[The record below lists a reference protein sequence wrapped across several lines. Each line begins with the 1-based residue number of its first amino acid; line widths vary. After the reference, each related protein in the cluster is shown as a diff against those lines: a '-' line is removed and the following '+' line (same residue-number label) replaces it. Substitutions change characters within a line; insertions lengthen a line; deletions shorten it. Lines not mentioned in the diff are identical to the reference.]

1 MSIPPAWSDLGVFHR
16 PRHTRL
22 FVIRII
28 RSLVGGFLM
37 GTADLVPGVSGGTIA
52 LVLGIYERLVS
63 SIREGS
69 SALGSLLR
77 GDLPL
82 FKGHLRRVEWAFLL
96 PLLAG
101 ILAAVVALASLLDQ
115 QLEERPTILAGLFFG
130 LVVGSVI
137 IAWRLLR
144 EPKPSLYLVAG
155 AVGVILF
162 VVLGLGEEV
171 VVENPGL
178 LAFFGAGALAICA
191 MILPGIS
198 GSLILLLI
206 GMYPIVLN
214 AVDERD
220 LVVVGVFALGAI
232 VGLGFFSQFLHWALR
247 RHHDVILA
255 ALVGLMA
262 GSLRVL
268 WPWPAGVESSGL
280 EAPGG
285 DWLAVLSA
293 LVVGFGVVF
302 VVSRLAEPEDD
313 EISEPL
319 PAG

>member
-1 MSIPPAWSDLGVFHR
+1 
-16 PRHTRL
+16 
-22 FVIRII
+22 VIRII
-28 RSLVGGFLM
+28 RFFVGGFLM

-69 SALGSLLR
+69 SALGSLMR
-77 GDLPL
+77 GDLTL
-82 FKGHLRRVEWAFLL
+82 FKERLSRVEWALLL

-101 ILAAVVALASLLDQ
+101 ILTAVVSLASLLDQ
-115 QLEERPTILAGLFFG
+115 QLEEQPTILAGLFLG

-144 EPKPSLYLVAG
+144 EPVPSHYVVAG
-155 AVGVILF
+155 VVAVILF
-162 VVLGLGEEV
+162 VVLGLGEEA
-171 VVENPGL
+171 VVESPGL
-178 LAFFGAGALAICA
+178 MAFFGAGALAICA

-206 GMYPIVLN
+206 GMYPSVLN

-220 LVVVGVFALGAI
+220 LVVVGVFALGTV
-232 VGLGFFSQFLHWALR
+232 VGLGFFSQVLHWALR
-247 RHHDVILA
+247 HHHDAILA

-280 EAPGG
+280 GAPGD
-285 DWLAVLSA
+285 DWISVLIASM
-293 LVVGFGVVF
+293 VGFGVVF
-302 VVSRLAEPEDD
+302 IVSRLAEPKDD

>member
-1 MSIPPAWSDLGVFHR
+1 
-16 PRHTRL
+16 
-22 FVIRII
+22 VIRII
-28 RSLVGGFLM
+28 RSFVGGLLM

-69 SALGSLLR
+69 SAVGSLLR
-77 GDLPL
+77 GDLTS
-82 FKGHLRRVEWAFLL
+82 FKEHLRMVEWAFLL
-96 PLLAG
+96 PLIAG
-101 ILAAVVALASLLDQ
+101 ILGAVVALASLLDQ

-144 EPKPSLYLVAG
+144 EPLPYHYLVG
-155 AVGVILF
+155 GVVSVILF
-162 VVLGLGEEV
+162 VLLGLGEEAV
-171 VVENPGL
+171 VQNPGL

-206 GMYPIVLN
+206 GMYPSVLN

-220 LVVVGVFALGAI
+220 LVVVAVFASGTI
-232 VGLGFFSQFLHWALR
+232 VGLGFFSQVLHWALR

-268 WPWPAGVESSGL
+268 WPWPAGVESSAL
-280 EAPGG
+280 HTPGS
-285 DWLAVLSA
+285 DWLAVLVA
-293 LVVGFGVVF
+293 AVVGFGVVF
-302 VVSRLAEPEDD
+302 VVSRVSEPKDD